1 MHCHHFRLGIG
12 DAEIDIIGRKH
23 SVRSARDGDYWRL
36 LVPGE
41 YDVEVRKWGYF
52 PTRKV
57 VRVSDGQAANVDFF
71 MQPVGQRMDES
82 GTEFEVKQDDKKP
95 VPVSLVVGLTV
106 VCLIALVLA
115 LALAIMLA
123 KKYRG
128 VGDERTEYSA
138 VHTNP

>member
-1 MHCHHFRLGIG
+1 M
-12 DAEIDIIGRKH
+12 
-23 SVRSARDGDYWRL
+23 RSARDGDYWRL

-41 YDVEVRKWGYF
+41 YDVEVRKRGYF

-57 VRVSDGQAANVDFF
+57 VRVSKDHAATVDFF
-71 MQPVGQRMDES
+71 IQPIGPGMDESGQGMDES
-82 GTEFEVKQDDKKP
+82 GTQFEVKQDDKKP

-128 VGDERTEYSA
+128 VEDERTQYSA
-138 VHTNP
+138 VHTDP

>member
-1 MHCHHFRLGIG
+1 M
-12 DAEIDIIGRKH
+12 K
-23 SVRSARDGDYWRL
+23 SARDGDYWRL

-41 YDVEVRKWGYF
+41 YDVEVRKRGYF

-57 VRVSDGQAANVDFF
+57 VRVSDDHAATVDFF
-71 MQPVGQRMDES
+71 MQPIGQGMDEMDES
-82 GTEFEVKQDDKKP
+82 GTQFEVKQDDKEP

-128 VGDERTEYSA
+128 VEDERTQYSA
-138 VHTNP
+138 VHTDP